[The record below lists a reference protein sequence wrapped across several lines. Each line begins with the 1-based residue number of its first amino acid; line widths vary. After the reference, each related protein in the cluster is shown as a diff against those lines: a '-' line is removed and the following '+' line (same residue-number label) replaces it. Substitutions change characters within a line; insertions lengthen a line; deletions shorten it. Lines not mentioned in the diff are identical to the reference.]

1 MNKSLK
7 LILAALVTIGAAGGL
22 IFAYLQLSREQQ
34 AEDEGD
40 TAVAATRRVHTGAN
54 GETIL
59 TLDEASQKL
68 LALRVETVVPAKL
81 NPELKG
87 YGRVLDPAPLAA
99 LAAEL
104 ASAQTAFTA
113 SQEEFERLKELHEQQ
128 NAAERTVQAEQAT
141 ARRDQIEVE
150 SVRARLE
157 LGWGR
162 AIAEQT
168 NLSAFVQSLVSLE
181 SGLARIDLPAGEV
194 VKGRPSGARIVASN
208 SGSKAMPAELLG
220 PAPNVDPLFQGQ
232 GFFFLVKE
240 NSARLVPGAA
250 VEGYVRFPGETLNGF
265 NIPDSAVVRFAGQGW
280 IYLQTGQETF
290 ARRKI
295 SLERPLEKGW
305 FVAEGMAAPARVV
318 VSGAQS
324 LLSEEQKNQI
334 KLLD

>member
-1 MNKSLK
+1 
-7 LILAALVTIGAAGGL
+7 
-22 IFAYLQLSREQQ
+22 
-34 AEDEGD
+34 
-40 TAVAATRRVHTGAN
+40 
-54 GETIL
+54 
-59 TLDEASQKL
+59 
-68 LALRVETVVPAKL
+68 
-81 NPELKG
+81 
-87 YGRVLDPAPLAA
+87 
-99 LAAEL
+99 
-104 ASAQTAFTA
+104 
-113 SQEEFERLKELHEQQ
+113 
-128 NAAERTVQAEQAT
+128 
-141 ARRDQIEVE
+141 
-150 SVRARLE
+150 
-157 LGWGR
+157 
-162 AIAEQT
+162 
-168 NLSAFVQSLVSLE
+168 
-181 SGLARIDLPAGEV
+181 
-194 VKGRPSGARIVASN
+194 
-208 SGSKAMPAELLG
+208 MPAELLG